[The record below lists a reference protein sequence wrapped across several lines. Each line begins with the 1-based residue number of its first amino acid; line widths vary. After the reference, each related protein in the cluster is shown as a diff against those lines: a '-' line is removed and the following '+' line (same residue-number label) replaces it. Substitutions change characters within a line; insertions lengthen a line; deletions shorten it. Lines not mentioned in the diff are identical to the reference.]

1 MYVWISFKTNK
12 HLLILYAN
20 KMRHIRKQPGNISV
34 WCFGSLQNILLL
46 VFLKTFLMLK
56 FTFWGCDT
64 AREKLLDAIRRN
76 CYFSE
81 WKWQSCHLNSQR
93 KMCRHLGRNWPDVAK
108 GPQGK
113 GTVAEVWTTRGF
125 QLSTG
130 LRCVFRRSSA
140 AFRSIRAR
148 KARRR
153 VIPVGWGAAGGAPGE
168 GGVGACEGGSGSEE
182 EGFVILN
189 RIVCDGKWRCYIAL
203 HVG

>member
-12 HLLILYAN
+12 HLLILHAN

-64 AREKLLDAIRRN
+64 AREKLLDAA
-76 CYFSE
+76 YQKELLLFWVEVTVMSFE
-81 WKWQSCHLNSQR
+81 FPK

-108 GPQGK
+108 GPQAK
-113 GTVAEVWTTRGF
+113 GTVTEVWTTRGF
-125 QLSTG
+125 QSSTG
-130 LRCVFRRSSA
+130 LRRVFRRSSA

-148 KARRR
+148 KVRRR
-153 VIPVGWGAAGGAPGE
+153 VVPVGWGAAGGTL
-168 GGVGACEGGSGSEE
+168 GST
-182 EGFVILN
+182 
-189 RIVCDGKWRCYIAL
+189 WRGRCGCL
-203 HVG
+203 WGW